1 MHEPVSK
8 SNALTEINRYRE
20 ACRNLVANHSK
31 LKPNHKVVLMRL
43 TDYVNRHSWDAFVG
57 EEKLADG
64 CRVSPRTVRR
74 ALKAGKAL
82 GIIERTVRGNKGKG
96 ASRHVFRVASQ
107 PDTPV
112 LLNSPDI
119 SQPDKWGTSTGHG
132 CPSQP
137 DTGVLRASELTSE
150 EHLRGAPPSPPL
162 ESGAVVAKE
171 EKKGVGEEGSG
182 LPVWTTPS
190 LEATEYTPELRKLY
204 ERAKEV
210 YTPGPVPR
218 RYWRK
223 RRQTPEE
230 FDAEMATRGVDM
242 SASRRRSGGT
252 GFQAHVQLND
262 RHSA

>member
-1 MHEPVSK
+1 
-8 SNALTEINRYRE
+8 
-20 ACRNLVANHSK
+20 
-31 LKPNHKVVLMRL
+31 
-43 TDYVNRHSWDAFVG
+43 VG

-64 CRVSPRTVRR
+64 CGVSARTVRR
-74 ALKAGKAL
+74 ALKARKAL
-82 GIIERTVRGNKGKG
+82 GIIERTMRGNKGKG
-96 ASRHVFRVASQ
+96 ASRHVFRLASQ

-137 DTGVLRASELTSE
+137 DTGVLRTSELTSE

-190 LEATEYTPELRKLY
+190 LVEIKFTPELRKLY
-204 ERAKEV
+204 ERAEEV
-210 YTPGPVPR
+210 YTPGPVPQR
-218 RYWRK
+218 HWCKRK
-223 RRQTPEE
+223 QTREE
-230 FDAEMATRGVDM
+230 FDAEMAARGINMD
-242 SASRRRSGGT
+242 ASRRRLGAT
-252 GFQAHVQLND
+252 AQW
-262 RHSA
+262 